1 MSTREN
7 KYHACLANYFSAQP
21 LFFDCD
27 LQKKPVTRKLVEQP
41 WQLLKSEQ
49 WSNLVVLLKEPEFL
63 IVAWSK
69 DANSIKRYWSSVET
83 CSEFRVKEVYGD
95 RKRRDNLTNNELY
108 TRVIAEIFENFGL
121 FKEALEIYNV
131 FLDDVQ
137 SILDE
142 DGFQGKESEDIDAP
156 PLSLQQYLFDNTII
170 QAKLETDLGN
180 YERAIKLYNV
190 IEDFAQKW
198 NNQHMQIGVLI
209 DRSNILSFNN
219 KKNEAIEALNK
230 AERISKEEN
239 DLTFLSVISINKA
252 LLYMELG
259 NPAEC
264 ESILNEALKNSS
276 VINDEASL
284 QNVIGN
290 LAIAFHKQG
299 NFDKAVEYFR
309 IKEKMCRELGKK
321 DSLQVAIGNLALALK
336 DQGKLSEALELLD
349 EQELICVEIKHH
361 RGLAFTYTNKAL
373 ILNLMGRPQEAF
385 QTALLAKEIIDD
397 YNLAEIQYAYDLIIR
412 DIMIHLMNIEMSSG
426 DFK

>member
-1 MSTREN
+1 MSPLKN
-7 KYHACLANYFSAQP
+7 KYHTCLANYFSAKP

-49 WSNLVVLLKEPEFL
+49 WSNLVVLLREPEFL
-63 IVAWSK
+63 IAAWRN
-69 DANSIKRYWSSVET
+69 DANSIKRIWSSIET
-83 CSEFRVKEVYGD
+83 CSEFRVKEAYGD
-95 RKRRDNLTNNELY
+95 FTRRDNLTNNELY

-121 FKEALEIYNV
+121 IKEALEIYKI

-142 DGFQGKESEDIDAP
+142 NGVQGKESEDIDAP
-156 PLSLQQYLFDNTII
+156 PLSLQRYLFENTFA
-170 QAKLETDLGN
+170 QAKLETSLGN
-180 YERAIKLYNV
+180 YERAIKLFNV
-190 IEDFAQKW
+190 IKEFAQKW
-198 NNQHMQIGVLI
+198 NNQHMLIAVLI

-219 KKNEAIEALNK
+219 KKNEAIKALNE

-239 DLTFLSVISINKA
+239 DLTFLSVILINKA
-252 LLYMELG
+252 LLIMELG

-264 ESILNEALKNSS
+264 ESILNEVLKNSS
-276 VINDEASL
+276 VINDEAAL

-309 IKEKMCRELGKK
+309 MKEKMCRELGKK
-321 DSLQVAIGNLALALK
+321 DSLQVAICNLALALK
-336 DQGKLSEALELLD
+336 EQGKLSEALELMD

-361 RGLAFTYTNKAL
+361 RGLAFSYTNKAL
-373 ILNLMGRPQEAF
+373 ILDLMGRPQEAF
-385 QTALLAKEIIDD
+385 QKALLAKEIIDD
-397 YNLAEIQYAYDLIIR
+397 YNLAEMRYTFNLIIR